1 MINLLIRQIVLLIGG
16 IFTLTIL
23 TFLVSQLFPE
33 SAYLQLNKLGAT
45 GNLFENYLSYLYQ
58 ILTGNWGYSLNR
70 GNDVLSE
77 FLTFFP
83 ATLELVLSALIFSLM
98 LGLPLGIYAAQHKN
112 NWQDK
117 LVVSS
122 TLVGYSMP
130 IFWWG
135 MLLVL
140 LFSLTWGMTPV
151 AGRIGFEYDIIPV
164 TGFMLIDTLLS
175 EQPYSLEAF
184 YDALHHL
191 ILPAVVLGTIPLAIF
206 TRVTRSAML
215 KVLSSD
221 YIRTAKAKGLPHS
234 RIIWIHALRNAFI
247 PILTVIGLQISVL
260 ITGTLITETIFSW
273 PGIGKWLLEAVY
285 RRDFVTL
292 HAGLLAIATII
303 LLLNI
308 LVEITSYY
316 VNPKLRINR

>member
-1 MINLLIRQIVLLIGG
+1 MINLLSRQLALLIGG
-16 IFTLTIL
+16 LFTLSIL
-23 TFLVSQLFPE
+23 TFSITQLFPE
-33 SAYLQLNKLGAT
+33 DAFVRMHPNADTLNAFEEYFAYLNRIISGDW
-45 GNLFENYLSYLYQ
+45 GLSQ
-58 ILTGNWGYSLNR
+58 IR
-70 GNDVLSE
+70 GSNVLSE

-83 ATLELVLSALIFSLM
+83 ATLELTLSALLFSLA
-98 LGLPLGIYAAQHKN
+98 LGLPLGVYAAQHKN
-112 NWQDK
+112 HWQDK

-140 LFSLTWGMTPV
+140 LFSLSWGLTPV
-151 AGRIGFEYDIIPV
+151 AGRIGFEYDILPV
-164 TGFMLIDTLLS
+164 TGFMLVDTLLS
-175 EQPYSLEAF
+175 DQSYSLEAF

-191 ILPAVVLGTIPLAIF
+191 LLPAIVLGTIPLAIF

-234 RIIWIHALRNAFI
+234 RIIWVHALRNAFI
-247 PILTVIGLQISVL
+247 PILTVIGLQVSVL

-285 RRDFVTL
+285 RRDFITL
-292 HAGLLAIATII
+292 HAGLLAIAAII
-303 LLLNI
+303 IFLNI
-308 LVEITSYY
+308 LVEIISHYM
-316 VNPKLRINR
+316 NPKLRLKQ